1 MISCTVFTE
10 NYAHTDYLNEMQT
23 LSSAFSAPGEKKSG
37 SCNDSIFN
45 IQKINSL
52 LHQCCQNETS
62 QTVIKAVIIKPEADI
77 QSCCENSKRAI
88 FLSAFQ
94 VIE

>member
-1 MISCTVFTE
+1 MRTQI
-10 NYAHTDYLNEMQT
+10 T
-23 LSSAFSAPGEKKSG
+23 LMRCKPCHLHLVHQEKKSG
-37 SCNDSIFN
+37 SWNDSIFN

-62 QTVIKAVIIKPEADI
+62 QTVIKAVIIKPEADF

>member
-1 MISCTVFTE
+1 MCT
-10 NYAHTDYLNEMQT
+10 QIT
-23 LSSAFSAPGEKKSG
+23 LMRCKPCRLHLVHQEQNPGSS
-37 SCNDSIFN
+37 NDSIFN
-45 IQKINSL
+45 IQKINNL

-62 QTVIKAVIIKPEADI
+62 QTVIKAVLIKPEADF